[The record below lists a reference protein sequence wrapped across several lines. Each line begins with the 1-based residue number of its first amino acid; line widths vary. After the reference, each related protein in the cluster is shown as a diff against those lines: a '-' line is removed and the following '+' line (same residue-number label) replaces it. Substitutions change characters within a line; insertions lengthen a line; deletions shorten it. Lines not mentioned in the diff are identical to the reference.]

1 MRDEKAILPVDD
13 ISQQIVM
20 LKAVVN
26 VNFFIINSQ
35 CSSFDTSFLK
45 NNNVKNFFDYL
56 QQAQRAKT
64 ANNLSN
70 FFWEKVEGIE
80 HIREH
85 DKKVFEVDVTFF
97 YFHLMVFLQKK
108 TFYEKIDII
117 FE

>member
-80 HIREH
+80 QEH
-85 DKKVFEVDVTFF
+85 KGNMIKK
-97 YFHLMVFLQKK
+97 FLRL
-108 TFYEKIDII
+108 TLHFSI
-117 FE
+117 FI

>member
-20 LKAVVN
+20 FKAVVN
-26 VNFFIINSQ
+26 VDFFIINSQ
-35 CSSFDTSFLK
+35 CSSFDTSFLE

-70 FFWEKVEGIE
+70 FFGGKVEGIE

-85 DKKVFEVDVTFF
+85 DEKVFEVDVTFF
-97 YFHLMVFLQKK
+97 YFHLMVFCRKN
-108 TFYEKIDII
+108 II
-117 FE
+117 